1 MFQGPLQGVLWPLR
15 DFVRSSSLRRAIHV
29 DRYRS
34 DPRGRPPGYRSG
46 NSLLSS
52 AQPRRS
58 LCRSAQPTCTRRGPL
73 PVVRLSLVPE
83 PVGLTTDGC
92 LCQKLAGK
100 PRRQI
105 SLFLARYIFH
115 LVLCTSSAGS
125 GRGQLSAEVR
135 SPQCAAAF
143 LLAHVQY
150 S

>member
-1 MFQGPLQGVLWPLR
+1 MFQGPLQDAVWPLR
-15 DFVRSSSLRRAIHV
+15 DSVRSSSLRSTIHV
-29 DRYRS
+29 DRYHS
-34 DPRGRPPGYRSG
+34 NPRGRPGDRSG

-58 LCRSAQPTCTRRGPL
+58 LCTSAQPTCTRRGPL

-92 LCQKLAGK
+92 LCQKLVGK

-105 SLFLARYIFH
+105 SSFLARYISH
-115 LVLCTSSAGS
+115 SALCTSSASS
-125 GRGQLSAEVR
+125 GRGQLSTEVR
-135 SPQCAAAF
+135 SPQCAAA
-143 LLAHVQY
+143 LLVAHVQY